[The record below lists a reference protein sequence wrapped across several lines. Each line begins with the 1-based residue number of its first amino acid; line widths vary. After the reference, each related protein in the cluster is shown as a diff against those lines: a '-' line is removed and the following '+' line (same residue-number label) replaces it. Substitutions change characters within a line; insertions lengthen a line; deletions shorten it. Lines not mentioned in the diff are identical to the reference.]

1 MKAVRMAP
9 IVLGMINNPI
19 SEKKAVLDYM
29 KNGKSYCASAR
40 VVKDRITGDTTTIED
55 DWKTDGVFCW
65 SQDMI
70 YHFEKY
76 NTPLADEFVSHI
88 IKN

>member
-1 MKAVRMAP
+1 MKAVHMTP
-9 IVLGMINNPI
+9 MVLGVTYSPI
-19 SEKKAVLDYM
+19 GKKQDVLEYM

-40 VVKDRITGDTTTIED
+40 VVKDRVTGDSTSIED

-65 SQDMI
+65 SQETI

-76 NTPLADEFVSHI
+76 NAPLADEFLSHI